1 MCIFRRT
8 RFICR
13 LAILGVAI
21 VVLSSQVPSQQAIS
35 QEPKAEKKKWPNA
48 WVPEGKLR
56 GILHFDGRQAGDPK
70 PWKPFCERHGL
81 VWFPF
86 GRDGDVAVLD
96 EKFRA
101 EVAAELKRPELV
113 NAPVIR
119 VGLSSNGG
127 FTMLLAQQHP
137 DRMLA
142 FVAHQPLP
150 PWAKGNENFNF
161 NRMTETNSS
170 LVGKPHDISQA
181 LRVPCIQQ
189 AGENDA
195 VCGTIIAY
203 GLDRYARR
211 QKAPWTYF
219 CLPRGG
225 HGNVLPNELLMPWLE
240 GVIAQ
245 RLPADVDLSKGL
257 PKLNDIR
264 IEAGWLANPVA
275 LEIAEYAKYAGDK
288 TKATWLPNEA
298 SALAWKKLGKAMPYE
313 LPEQSVG
320 KPSGLIEKLVI
331 HDPKSKRVVP
341 SDSVYGEP
349 WKIVA
354 NLKPGDVG
362 WKVFPSAGPVAVI
375 GKVPEL
381 VRGCDW
387 IKPDN
392 ASPVFAGEVLMEF
405 TLTDQA
411 TVYVAH
417 DEKLAKKPD
426 WLADWK
432 DTGESLQGGYLGNER
447 SFRLYE
453 KAFPKGATVKLGPN
467 GVSVEKQEKPQ
478 LLPWIYLTIVKPQ
491 AKK

>member
-1 MCIFRRT
+1 MK
-8 RFICR
+8 R
-13 LAILGVAI
+13 LFKYSLLFLGC
-21 VVLSSQVPSQQAIS
+21 VLMLLGRGIEVQGD
-35 QEPKAEKKKWPNA
+35 EPTKPKKWPNA
-48 WVPEGKLR
+48 WVPEGKPLQ
-56 GILHFDGRQAGDPK
+56 GILHFDGRQAGTPE
-70 PWKPFCERHGL
+70 PWKPFCARHGL

-86 GRDGDVAVLD
+86 GRDGDVAFFD

-142 FVAHQPLP
+142 CVAHQPSP

-211 QKAPWTYF
+211 RNAPWTYF

-225 HGNVLPNELLMPWLE
+225 HGNVVPNELLMPWLD

-257 PKLNDIR
+257 PKLRDIR
-264 IEAGWLANPVA
+264 IEAGWLANPHT
-275 LEIAEYAKYAGDK
+275 LEIAEYAKYADDK
-288 TKATWLPNEA
+288 AKATWLPNEA
-298 SALAWKKLGKAMPYE
+298 SAMAWKKLSKAMPYE
-313 LPEQSVG
+313 IPEQSAG
-320 KPSGLIEKLVI
+320 KPSELIDKLVI
-331 HDPKSKRVVP
+331 HDPKSNRVVP

-392 ASPVFAGEVLMEF
+392 ASLAYTGEVLMEF
-405 TLTDQA
+405 TVTDKA

-432 DTGESLQGGYLGNER
+432 DTGKSLQGGFLGNER

-453 KAFPKGATVKLGPN
+453 KAFSKGATVKLGPN
-467 GVSVEKQEKPQ
+467 GTSLEKQEKPQ

-491 AKK
+491 KQQ

>member
-1 MCIFRRT
+1 MKRCFKISLLF
-8 RFICR
+8 
-13 LAILGVAI
+13 LGLMMLIGCGVEA
-21 VVLSSQVPSQQAIS
+21 QGD
-35 QEPKAEKKKWPNA
+35 EPEKPKKFAGA
-48 WVPEGKLR
+48 WVPEGKPLR
-56 GILHFDGRQAGDPK
+56 GVLHFDGRQAGAPK
-70 PWKPFCERHGL
+70 AWQPFCERHGL
-81 VWFPF
+81 VWFPH
-86 GRDGDVAVLD
+86 GRDGDLVFMD
-96 EKFRA
+96 DKIRA
-101 EVAAELKRPELV
+101 EIAAELKHPELV

-142 FVAHQPLP
+142 CVAHQPLP
-150 PWAKGNENFNF
+150 PWAKGNESFHF
-161 NRMTETNSS
+161 NRRTESNST

-189 AGENDA
+189 AGENDP
-195 VCGTIIAY
+195 VCGTIMAY
-203 GLDRYARR
+203 GLDRYARS
-211 QKAPWTYF
+211 QQAPWTYF

-225 HGNVLPNELLMPWLE
+225 HGNVLPNELLMAWLD

-245 RLPADVDLSKGL
+245 RLPADVDLTKGL
-257 PKLNDIR
+257 PKLNDIKL
-264 IEAGWLANPVA
+264 EAGWLANPVT

-288 TKATWLPNEA
+288 AKATWLPNEA
-298 SALAWKKLGKAMPYE
+298 SAVAWKKLGVAMPFE

-320 KPSGLIEKLVI
+320 KPSGLIDKLVI
-331 HDPKSKRVVP
+331 HDPKSNRVVP
-341 SDSVYGEP
+341 SDTVHGEP
-349 WKIVA
+349 WKIIG

-362 WKVFPSAGPVAVI
+362 WKVQPSAGPVAVI

-392 ASPVFAGEVLMEF
+392 ASLAFAGEVLMEF
-405 TLTDQA
+405 TLTDKA

-417 DEKLAKKPD
+417 DEKLAKKPA

-432 DTGESLQGGYLGNER
+432 DTGESLQGGYLGSER

-453 KAFPKGATVKLGPN
+453 KAFLKGATVKLGPN
-467 GVSVEKQEKPQ
+467 GPKLETQDKSKVE
-478 LLPWIYLTIVKPQ
+478 PWIYLTIVKAQ
-491 AKK
+491 K

>member
-1 MCIFRRT
+1 MRRLFT
-8 RFICR
+8 FSLLFLGCLLMLVGHSIPAQGEEPAKPKRF
-13 LAILGVAI
+13 A
-21 VVLSSQVPSQQAIS
+21 
-35 QEPKAEKKKWPNA
+35 NA
-48 WVPEGKLR
+48 WVPEGKPLR
-56 GILHFDGRQAGDPK
+56 GVLHFDGRQGGDPK
-70 PWKPFCERHGL
+70 PWQPFCERHGL

-86 GRDGDVAVLD
+86 GRDGDVAFLD

-101 EVAAELKRPELV
+101 EVAAELKHPELV

-137 DRMLA
+137 ERMLA
-142 FVAHQPLP
+142 CVTHQPLP

-170 LVGKPHDISQA
+170 LVGKPHDISQSF
-181 LRVPCIQQ
+181 RVPCILQ
-189 AGENDA
+189 AGENDP
-195 VCGTIIAY
+195 VCGTIMAY
-203 GLDRYARR
+203 GLTDYARS
-211 QKAPWTYF
+211 QQAPWTYF

-225 HGNVLPNELLMPWLE
+225 HGNVLPNELLMAWLD

-257 PKLNDIR
+257 PKLNEIR
-264 IEAGWLANPVA
+264 IEAGWLANPVT
-275 LEIAEYAKYAGDK
+275 LEIAEFAKYSGEK
-288 TKATWLPNEA
+288 SKATWLPNEA
-298 SALAWKKLGKAMPYE
+298 SALAWKKLGRAMPFE
-313 LPEQSVG
+313 LPKQSVG
-320 KPSGLIEKLVI
+320 KPAGLFDNLVI
-331 HDPKSKRVVP
+331 HDPKSNRIVP

-392 ASPVFAGEVLMEF
+392 ASLAFAGEVLMEF
-405 TLTDQA
+405 AVTEQA
-411 TVYVAH
+411 IVYVAH
-417 DEKLAKKPD
+417 DEQLAKKPA

-432 DTGESLQGGYLGNER
+432 DTGESLQGGYRGHER
-447 SFRLYE
+447 SFRIFE

-467 GVSVEKQEKPQ
+467 GPKLETQEKSKVE
-478 LLPWIYLTIVKPQ
+478 PWIYLTIVKAQ
-491 AKK
+491 KLQ

>member
-1 MCIFRRT
+1 
-8 RFICR
+8 
-13 LAILGVAI
+13 
-21 VVLSSQVPSQQAIS
+21 
-35 QEPKAEKKKWPNA
+35 
-48 WVPEGKLR
+48 
-56 GILHFDGRQAGDPK
+56 
-70 PWKPFCERHGL
+70 
-81 VWFPF
+81 
-86 GRDGDVAVLD
+86 
-96 EKFRA
+96 
-101 EVAAELKRPELV
+101 
-113 NAPVIR
+113 
-119 VGLSSNGG
+119 
-127 FTMLLAQQHP
+127 
-137 DRMLA
+137 
-142 FVAHQPLP
+142 
-150 PWAKGNENFNF
+150 
-161 NRMTETNSS
+161 
-170 LVGKPHDISQA
+170 
-181 LRVPCIQQ
+181 
-189 AGENDA
+189 ENDP
-195 VCGTIIAY
+195 VCGTIMAY
-203 GLDRYARR
+203 GLDRYARS

-225 HGNVLPNELLMPWLE
+225 HGNVVPNELLMPWLD

-257 PKLNDIR
+257 PKLEDIK
-264 IEAGWLANPVA
+264 IEAGWLANPHT
-275 LEIAEYAKYAGDK
+275 LEIAEYAKYTGDK
-288 TKATWLPNEA
+288 SKATWLPNEA
-298 SALAWKKLGKAMPYE
+298 SAVAWKKLGVAMPFE

-320 KPSGLIEKLVI
+320 KPSGLIDKLVI
-331 HDPKSKRVVP
+331 RDPKSNRVVP

-362 WKVFPSAGPVAVI
+362 WKMFPSAGPVAVI

-387 IKPDN
+387 IMADN
-392 ASPVFAGEVLMEF
+392 ASLAFAGEVLIAF